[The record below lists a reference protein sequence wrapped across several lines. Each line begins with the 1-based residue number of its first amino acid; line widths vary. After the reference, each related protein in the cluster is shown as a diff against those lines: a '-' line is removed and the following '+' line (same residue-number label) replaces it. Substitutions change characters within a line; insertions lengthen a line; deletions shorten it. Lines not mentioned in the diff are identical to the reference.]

1 MATRSSLYPEQLL
14 KRRAM
19 AWAVTLK
26 VNPERVLIAHMPD
39 RWGSCAPDGVVT
51 FADDLAGE
59 SEDFQDFVIVH
70 ELLHIRY
77 RGHGKHFKA
86 VMTALVPNWRELE
99 ERSRHQ
105 SEKLASGRPQHRAPA
120 PTPELES
127 VGAISPERVR
137 VSSAKAVHAR
147 RGAR

>member
-26 VNPERVLIAHMPD
+26 VNPKRVLIARMTD

-51 FADDLAGE
+51 FADDLAQE
-59 SEDFQDFVIVH
+59 AEHFQDFVIVH

-77 RGHGKHFKA
+77 RGHGKQFKA
-86 VMTALVPNWRELE
+86 VMTAVVPNWRELE
-99 ERSRHQ
+99 NRSRHGT
-105 SEKLASGRPQHRAPA
+105 EKSNEASA
-120 PTPELES
+120 
-127 VGAISPERVR
+127 
-137 VSSAKAVHAR
+137 
-147 RGAR
+147 